1 MKKIAATLL
10 YCISILTSQT
20 SFGQIPAITNSPIPV
35 SKSIN
40 GSRAN
45 IFFSDPQILSIDLN
59 DEGDKIIKLQ
69 QSSGTTI
76 LVLADVKSEKS
87 YQIKSKSLG
96 SASQVFFIND
106 QFIALEV
113 HGENSSFEIIEIATN
128 NVLANIPSNK
138 YIGSTAAA
146 AYFSNQDGS
155 RASIEKFDIASKKQ
169 STVGTLTGEVF
180 GWYFSK
186 LKGIV
191 GVAVHSN
198 MVSNIYSVE
207 KEKIGKS
214 LFEFSSGYYFE
225 TKGCNF
231 ACDVFYGITNFQSV
245 TTYSCAISKAGIKPL
260 KNKLGESCTDIFVH
274 GNDVALNTTNI
285 NALEYQESQNPT
297 FQKVLTFANAVYK
310 GSSVQIL
317 DFAEKTNTV
326 LFCVQSE
333 VIKPKYFVWQNNQ
346 ANPVSS
352 DKFDAKN
359 LVFIASEVV
368 QIETGEVASQT
379 GRMYL
384 PTKTDKAAYPLV
396 IYIPKNIFL
405 PYSNQFNPIVQHLCQ
420 SGYAVFVWNTR
431 YAYRPKI
438 GFSYSDLVGSLTEDI
453 ELLQTS
459 LTTDYS
465 LLKDNT
471 FIIGEGLGGY
481 IALNASVSN
490 PETFA
495 GVVLNRLDFP
505 SKEFGQDL
513 LAARMFGEDAQ
524 KKLMTLDRMNLSQK
538 SNYLSYQATK
548 SNIELRLTNSIK
560 QNQIKWTE
568 QASTKNR
575 SVNITSNE
583 LSEISRWLQHLSQ
596 IEPRVIEDK
605 PKVEVK
611 TK

>member
-1 MKKIAATLL
+1 MKKIATTLL

-20 SFGQIPAITNSPIPV
+20 CFGQIPAITNSPIPV

-69 QSSGTTI
+69 QSAGTTI

-169 STVGTLTGEVF
+169 STAGTLTGEVF

-191 GVAVHSN
+191 GVAVHRN
-198 MVSNIYSVE
+198 MVSNIYSFE

-231 ACDVFYGITNFQSV
+231 ACDVFYGITNFQSI
-245 TTYSCAISKAGIKPL
+245 TAYSCAISKAGIKPL

-297 FQKVLTFANAVYK
+297 FQKVLTFANALYK

-333 VIKPKYFVWQNNQ
+333 VVKPKYFVWQNNQ

-368 QIETGEVASQT
+368 QIETGEVAPQT

-384 PTKTDKAAYPLV
+384 PTKTEKASYPLV

-405 PYSNQFNPIVQHLCQ
+405 PYANQFNPTVQHLCE

-431 YAYRPKI
+431 YSFRPKI
-438 GFSYSDLVGSLTEDI
+438 GFAYSDLVGSFPEDI
-453 ELLQTS
+453 ELLLRS
-459 LTTDYS
+459 LTKSYS
-465 LLKDNT
+465 LLPENT
-471 FIIGEGLGGY
+471 FIIGESLGGY
-481 IALNASVSN
+481 IALNASKYF
-490 PETFA
+490 T
-495 GVVLNRLDFP
+495 GVVISRLDFP
-505 SKEFGQDL
+505 GKKFNQDL
-513 LAARMFGEDAQ
+513 TAARMFGEDAQ
-524 KKLMTLDRMNLSQK
+524 SKWTTLDEMKLSEKSQYLVYSSAK
-538 SNYLSYQATK
+538 SNAETK
-548 SNIELRLTNSIK
+548 LTTSIMQSNIKYTERISSKNNSGKVSSEELEEIRL
-560 QNQIKWTE
+560 
-568 QASTKNR
+568 
-575 SVNITSNE
+575 
-583 LSEISRWLQHLSQ
+583 WLQQLSP
-596 IEPRVIEDK
+596 IETKGIENK
-605 PKVEVK
+605 PKADVK

>member
-1 MKKIAATLL
+1 MKKTAATLL

-59 DEGDKIIKLQ
+59 DEGDKIVKLQ
-69 QSSGTTI
+69 QSAGTTI

-169 STVGTLTGEVF
+169 STAGTLTGEVF

-191 GVAVHSN
+191 GVAVHRN
-198 MVSNIYSVE
+198 MVSNIYSFE

-231 ACDVFYGITNFQSV
+231 ACDVFYGITNFQSI

-274 GNDVALNTTNI
+274 GNDVVLNTTNI

-297 FQKVLTFANAVYK
+297 FQKVLTFANALYK

-333 VIKPKYFVWQNNQ
+333 VVKPKYFVWQNNQ

-368 QIETGEVASQT
+368 QIETGEVAPQT

-384 PTKTDKAAYPLV
+384 PTKTEKASYPLV

-405 PYSNQFNPIVQHLCQ
+405 PYTNQFNPTVQHLCE

-431 YAYRPKI
+431 YSFRPKI
-438 GFSYSDLVGSLTEDI
+438 GFAYSDLVGSFPEDI
-453 ELLQTS
+453 ELLLRS
-459 LTTDYS
+459 LTKSYS
-465 LLKDNT
+465 LLPENT
-471 FIIGEGLGGY
+471 FIIGESLGGY
-481 IALNASVSN
+481 IALNASKYF
-490 PETFA
+490 T
-495 GVVLNRLDFP
+495 GVVISRLDFP
-505 SKEFGQDL
+505 GKKFNQDL
-513 LAARMFGEDAQ
+513 TAARMFGEDAQ
-524 KKLMTLDRMNLSQK
+524 SKWTTLDEMKLSEKSQYLVYSSAK
-538 SNYLSYQATK
+538 SNAETK
-548 SNIELRLTNSIK
+548 LTTSIMQSNIKYTERISSKNNSGKVSSEELEEIRL
-560 QNQIKWTE
+560 
-568 QASTKNR
+568 
-575 SVNITSNE
+575 
-583 LSEISRWLQHLSQ
+583 WLQQLSP
-596 IEPRVIEDK
+596 IETKGIENK
-605 PKVEVK
+605 PKADVK

>member
-1 MKKIAATLL
+1 MKKTAATLL

-59 DEGDKIIKLQ
+59 DEGDKIVKLQ
-69 QSSGTTI
+69 QSAGTTI

-169 STVGTLTGEVF
+169 STAGTLTGEVF

-191 GVAVHSN
+191 GVAVHCN
-198 MVSNIYSVE
+198 MVSNIYSFE

-231 ACDVFYGITNFQSV
+231 ACDVFYGITNFQSI

-274 GNDVALNTTNI
+274 GNDVVLNTTNI

-297 FQKVLTFANAVYK
+297 FQKVLTFANALYK

-333 VIKPKYFVWQNNQ
+333 VVKPKYFVWQNNQ

-359 LVFIASEVV
+359 LVLIASEVV
-368 QIETGEVASQT
+368 QIETGEVAPQT

-384 PTKTDKAAYPLV
+384 PTKTEKASYPLV

-405 PYSNQFNPIVQHLCQ
+405 PYTNQFNPTVQHLCE

-431 YAYRPKI
+431 YSFRPKI
-438 GFSYSDLVGSLTEDI
+438 GFAYSDLVGSFPEDI
-453 ELLQTS
+453 ELLLRS
-459 LTTDYS
+459 LTKSYS
-465 LLKDNT
+465 LLPENT
-471 FIIGEGLGGY
+471 FIIGESLGGY
-481 IALNASVSN
+481 IALNASKYF
-490 PETFA
+490 T
-495 GVVLNRLDFP
+495 GVVISRLDFP
-505 SKEFGQDL
+505 GKKFNQDL
-513 LAARMFGEDAQ
+513 TAARMFGEDAQ
-524 KKLMTLDRMNLSQK
+524 SKWTTLDEMKLSEKSQYLVYSSAK
-538 SNYLSYQATK
+538 SNAETK
-548 SNIELRLTNSIK
+548 LTTSIMQSNIKYTERISSKNNSGKVSSEELEEIRL
-560 QNQIKWTE
+560 
-568 QASTKNR
+568 
-575 SVNITSNE
+575 
-583 LSEISRWLQHLSQ
+583 WLQQLSP
-596 IEPRVIEDK
+596 IETKGIENK
-605 PKVEVK
+605 PKADVK

>member
-10 YCISILTSQT
+10 YCISVLTSQT

-69 QSSGTTI
+69 QSAGTTI

-87 YQIKSKSLG
+87 YQIKSKSVG

-169 STVGTLTGEVF
+169 STAGTLTGEVF

-191 GVAVHSN
+191 GVAVHRN
-198 MVSNIYSVE
+198 MVSNIYSFE

-231 ACDVFYGITNFQSV
+231 ACDVFYGITNFQST

-260 KNKLGESCTDIFVH
+260 KNKLGESCTDIFVL

-297 FQKVLTFANAVYK
+297 FQKVLTFANALYK

-333 VIKPKYFVWQNNQ
+333 VVKPKYFVWQNNQ

-368 QIETGEVASQT
+368 QIETGEVAPQT

-384 PTKTDKAAYPLV
+384 PTKTEKASYPLV

-405 PYSNQFNPIVQHLCQ
+405 PYANQFNPTVQHLCE

-431 YAYRPKI
+431 YSFRPKI
-438 GFSYSDLVGSLTEDI
+438 GFAYSDLVGSFPEDI
-453 ELLQTS
+453 ELLLRS
-459 LTTDYS
+459 LTKSYS
-465 LLKDNT
+465 LLPENT
-471 FIIGEGLGGY
+471 FIIGESLGGY
-481 IALNASVSN
+481 IALNASKYF
-490 PETFA
+490 T
-495 GVVLNRLDFP
+495 GVVISRLDFP
-505 SKEFGQDL
+505 GKKFNQDL
-513 LAARMFGEDAQ
+513 TAARMFGEDAQ
-524 KKLMTLDRMNLSQK
+524 SKWTTLDEMKLSEKSQYLVYSSAK
-538 SNYLSYQATK
+538 SNAETK
-548 SNIELRLTNSIK
+548 LTTSIK
-560 QNQIKWTE
+560 QSNIKYTE
-568 QASTKNR
+568 RISSKNN
-575 SVNITSNE
+575 SGKVSSEE
-583 LSEISRWLQHLSQ
+583 LEEIRLWLQQLSP
-596 IEPRVIEDK
+596 IETKGIENK
-605 PKVEVK
+605 PKADVK

>member
-1 MKKIAATLL
+1 MKKTAATLL

-69 QSSGTTI
+69 QSAGTTI

-169 STVGTLTGEVF
+169 STAGTLTGEVF

-191 GVAVHSN
+191 GVAVHRN
-198 MVSNIYSVE
+198 MVSNIYSFE

-231 ACDVFYGITNFQSV
+231 ACDVFYGITNFQSI

-260 KNKLGESCTDIFVH
+260 KNKLGESCTDIFVL

-297 FQKVLTFANAVYK
+297 FQKVLTFANALYK

-333 VIKPKYFVWQNNQ
+333 VVKPKYFVWQNNQ

-368 QIETGEVASQT
+368 QIETGEVAPQT

-384 PTKTDKAAYPLV
+384 PTKTEKASYPLV

-405 PYSNQFNPIVQHLCQ
+405 PYANQFNPTVQHLCE

-431 YAYRPKI
+431 YSFRPKI
-438 GFSYSDLVGSLTEDI
+438 GFAYSDLVGSFPEDI
-453 ELLQTS
+453 ELLLRS
-459 LTTDYS
+459 LTKSYS
-465 LLKDNT
+465 LLPENT
-471 FIIGEGLGGY
+471 FIIGESLGGY
-481 IALNASVSN
+481 IALNASKYF
-490 PETFA
+490 T
-495 GVVLNRLDFP
+495 GVVISRLDFP
-505 SKEFGQDL
+505 GKKFNQDL
-513 LAARMFGEDAQ
+513 TAARMFGEDAQ
-524 KKLMTLDRMNLSQK
+524 SKWTTLDEMKLSEKSQYLVYSSAK
-538 SNYLSYQATK
+538 SNAETK
-548 SNIELRLTNSIK
+548 LTTSIK
-560 QNQIKWTE
+560 QSNIKYTE
-568 QASTKNR
+568 RISSKNN
-575 SVNITSNE
+575 SGKVSSEE
-583 LSEISRWLQHLSQ
+583 LEEIRLWLQQLSP
-596 IEPRVIEDK
+596 IETKGIENK
-605 PKVEVK
+605 PKADVK

>member
-10 YCISILTSQT
+10 YCISVLTSQT

-69 QSSGTTI
+69 QSAGTTI

-87 YQIKSKSLG
+87 YQIKSKSVG

-169 STVGTLTGEVF
+169 YTVGSLTGEVF

-186 LKGIV
+186 MKGIV

-198 MVSNIYSVE
+198 MLSKIYNVE

-231 ACDVFYGITNFQSV
+231 ACDVFYGITNFQSI

-260 KNKLGESCTDIFVH
+260 KNKLGESCTDIFVL

-297 FQKVLTFANAVYK
+297 FQKVLTFANALYK

-333 VIKPKYFVWQNNQ
+333 VVKPKYFVWQNNQ

-368 QIETGEVASQT
+368 QIETGEVAPQT

-384 PTKTDKAAYPLV
+384 PTKTEKASYPLV

-405 PYSNQFNPIVQHLCQ
+405 PYANQFNPTVQHLCE

-431 YAYRPKI
+431 YSFRPKI
-438 GFSYSDLVGSLTEDI
+438 GFAYSDLVGSFPEDI
-453 ELLQTS
+453 ELLLRS
-459 LTTDYS
+459 LTKSYS
-465 LLKDNT
+465 LLPENT
-471 FIIGEGLGGY
+471 FIIGESLGGY
-481 IALNASVSN
+481 IALNASKYF
-490 PETFA
+490 T
-495 GVVLNRLDFP
+495 GVVISRLDFP
-505 SKEFGQDL
+505 GKKLNQDL
-513 LAARMFGEDAQ
+513 TAARMFGEDAQ
-524 KKLMTLDRMNLSQK
+524 SKWTTLDEMKLSEKSQYLVYSSAK
-538 SNYLSYQATK
+538 SNAETK
-548 SNIELRLTNSIK
+548 LTTSIK
-560 QNQIKWTE
+560 QSNIKYTE
-568 QASTKNR
+568 RISSKNN
-575 SVNITSNE
+575 SGKVSSEE
-583 LSEISRWLQHLSQ
+583 LEEIRLWLQQLSP
-596 IEPRVIEDK
+596 IETKGIENK
-605 PKVEVK
+605 PKADVK

>member
-10 YCISILTSQT
+10 YCISVLTSQT

-69 QSSGTTI
+69 QSAGTTI

-87 YQIKSKSLG
+87 YQIKSKSVG

-169 STVGTLTGEVF
+169 STAGTLTGEVF

-191 GVAVHSN
+191 GVAVHRN
-198 MVSNIYSVE
+198 MVSNIYSFE

-231 ACDVFYGITNFQSV
+231 ACDVFYGITNFQSI

-260 KNKLGESCTDIFVH
+260 KNKLGESCTDIFVL

-297 FQKVLTFANAVYK
+297 FQKVLTFANALYK

-333 VIKPKYFVWQNNQ
+333 VVKPKYFVWQNNQ

-368 QIETGEVASQT
+368 QIETGEVAPQT

-384 PTKTDKAAYPLV
+384 PTKTEKASYPLV

-405 PYSNQFNPIVQHLCQ
+405 PYANQFNPTVQHLCE

-431 YAYRPKI
+431 YSFRPKI
-438 GFSYSDLVGSLTEDI
+438 GFAYSDLVGSFPEDI
-453 ELLQTS
+453 ELLLRS
-459 LTTDYS
+459 LTKSYS
-465 LLKDNT
+465 LLPENT
-471 FIIGEGLGGY
+471 FIIGESLGGY
-481 IALNASVSN
+481 IALNASKYF
-490 PETFA
+490 T
-495 GVVLNRLDFP
+495 GVVISRLDFP
-505 SKEFGQDL
+505 GKKFNQDL
-513 LAARMFGEDAQ
+513 TAARIFGEDAQ
-524 KKLMTLDRMNLSQK
+524 SKWTTLDEMKLSEKSQYLVYSSAK
-538 SNYLSYQATK
+538 SNAETK
-548 SNIELRLTNSIK
+548 LTTSIK
-560 QNQIKWTE
+560 QSNIKYTE
-568 QASTKNR
+568 RISSKNN
-575 SVNITSNE
+575 SGKVSSEE
-583 LSEISRWLQHLSQ
+583 LEEIRLWLQQLSP
-596 IEPRVIEDK
+596 IETKGIENK
-605 PKVEVK
+605 PKADVK

>member
-10 YCISILTSQT
+10 YCISVLTSQT

-69 QSSGTTI
+69 KSAGTTI

-87 YQIKSKSLG
+87 YQIKSKSVG

-169 STVGTLTGEVF
+169 STAGTLTGEVF

-191 GVAVHSN
+191 GVAVHRN
-198 MVSNIYSVE
+198 MVSNIYSFE

-231 ACDVFYGITNFQSV
+231 ACDVFYGITNFQSI

-260 KNKLGESCTDIFVH
+260 KNKLGESCTDIFVL

-297 FQKVLTFANAVYK
+297 FQKVLTFANALYK

-326 LFCVQSE
+326 LFCVQGE
-333 VIKPKYFVWQNNQ
+333 VVKPKYFIWQNNQ
-346 ANPVSS
+346 AKPVSS

-384 PTKTDKAAYPLV
+384 PKQTEKTSYPLV

-405 PYSNQFNPIVQHLCQ
+405 PYANQFNPTVQHLCE

-431 YAYRPKI
+431 YSFRPKI
-438 GFSYSDLVGSLTEDI
+438 GFAYSDLVGSFPEDI
-453 ELLQTS
+453 ELLLRS
-459 LTTDYS
+459 LTKSYS
-465 LLKDNT
+465 LLPENT
-471 FIIGEGLGGY
+471 FIIGESLGGY
-481 IALNASVSN
+481 IALNASKYF
-490 PETFA
+490 T
-495 GVVLNRLDFP
+495 GVVISRLDFP
-505 SKEFGQDL
+505 GKKFNQDL
-513 LAARMFGEDAQ
+513 TAARMFGEDAQ
-524 KKLMTLDRMNLSQK
+524 SKWTTLDEMKLSEKSQYLVYSSAK
-538 SNYLSYQATK
+538 SNAETK
-548 SNIELRLTNSIK
+548 LTTSIK
-560 QNQIKWTE
+560 QSNIKYTE
-568 QASTKNR
+568 RISSKNN
-575 SVNITSNE
+575 SGKVSSEE
-583 LSEISRWLQHLSQ
+583 LEEIRLWLQQLSP
-596 IEPRVIEDK
+596 IETKGIENK
-605 PKVEVK
+605 PKADVK

>member
-10 YCISILTSQT
+10 YCISVLTSQT

-69 QSSGTTI
+69 QSAGTTI

-87 YQIKSKSLG
+87 YQIKSKSVG

-169 STVGTLTGEVF
+169 STAGTLTGEVF

-191 GVAVHSN
+191 GVAVHRN
-198 MVSNIYSVE
+198 MVSNIYSFE

-231 ACDVFYGITNFQSV
+231 ACDVFYGITNFQSI

-260 KNKLGESCTDIFVH
+260 KNKLGESCTDIFVL

-297 FQKVLTFANAVYK
+297 FQKVLTFANALYK

-333 VIKPKYFVWQNNQ
+333 VVKPKYFVWQNNQ

-368 QIETGEVASQT
+368 QIETGEVAPQT

-384 PTKTDKAAYPLV
+384 PTKTEKASYPLV

-405 PYSNQFNPIVQHLCQ
+405 PYANQFNPTVQHLCE

-431 YAYRPKI
+431 YSFRPKI
-438 GFSYSDLVGSLTEDI
+438 GFAYSDLVGSFPEDI
-453 ELLQTS
+453 ELLLRS
-459 LTTDYS
+459 LTKSYS
-465 LLKDNT
+465 LLPENT
-471 FIIGEGLGGY
+471 FIIGESLGGY
-481 IALNASVSN
+481 IALNASKYF
-490 PETFA
+490 T
-495 GVVLNRLDFP
+495 GVVISRLDFP
-505 SKEFGQDL
+505 GKKLNQDL
-513 LAARMFGEDAQ
+513 TAARMFGEDAQ
-524 KKLMTLDRMNLSQK
+524 SKWTTLDEMKLSEKSQYLVYSSAK
-538 SNYLSYQATK
+538 SNAETK
-548 SNIELRLTNSIK
+548 LTTSIK
-560 QNQIKWTE
+560 QSNIKYTE
-568 QASTKNR
+568 RISSKNN
-575 SVNITSNE
+575 SGKVSSEE
-583 LSEISRWLQHLSQ
+583 LEEIRLWLQQLSP
-596 IEPRVIEDK
+596 IETKGIENK
-605 PKVEVK
+605 PKADVK

>member
-10 YCISILTSQT
+10 YCISVLTSQT

-69 QSSGTTI
+69 QSAGTTI

-87 YQIKSKSLG
+87 YQIKSKSVG

-169 STVGTLTGEVF
+169 STAGTLTGEVF

-191 GVAVHSN
+191 GVAVHRN
-198 MVSNIYSVE
+198 MVSNIYSFE

-231 ACDVFYGITNFQSV
+231 ACDVFYGITNFQSI

-260 KNKLGESCTDIFVH
+260 KNKLGESCTDIFVL

-297 FQKVLTFANAVYK
+297 FQKVLTFANALYK

-326 LFCVQSE
+326 LFCVQGE
-333 VIKPKYFVWQNNQ
+333 VVKPKYFVWQNNQ

-368 QIETGEVASQT
+368 QIETGEVAPQT

-384 PTKTDKAAYPLV
+384 PTKTEKASYPLV

-405 PYSNQFNPIVQHLCQ
+405 PYANQFNPTVQHLCE

-431 YAYRPKI
+431 YSFRPKI
-438 GFSYSDLVGSLTEDI
+438 GFAYSDLVGSFPEDI
-453 ELLQTS
+453 ELLLRS
-459 LTTDYS
+459 LTKSYS
-465 LLKDNT
+465 LLPENT
-471 FIIGEGLGGY
+471 FIIGESLGGY
-481 IALNASVSN
+481 IALNASKYF
-490 PETFA
+490 T
-495 GVVLNRLDFP
+495 GVVISRLDFP
-505 SKEFGQDL
+505 GKKFNQDL
-513 LAARMFGEDAQ
+513 TAARMFGEDAQ
-524 KKLMTLDRMNLSQK
+524 SKWTTLDEMKLSEKSQYLVYSSAK
-538 SNYLSYQATK
+538 SNAETK
-548 SNIELRLTNSIK
+548 LTTSIK
-560 QNQIKWTE
+560 QSNIKYTE
-568 QASTKNR
+568 RISSKNN
-575 SVNITSNE
+575 SGKVSSEE
-583 LSEISRWLQHLSQ
+583 LEEIRLWLQQLSP
-596 IEPRVIEDK
+596 IETKGIENK
-605 PKVEVK
+605 PKADVK